1 MSWTFDNDDGG
12 DGGSDGG
19 GDVGGVKMFALTVK
33 LNLSWK
39 FQTND

>member
-1 MSWTFDNDDGG
+1 MSWTLDDVDDAAMAGG
-12 DGGSDGG
+12 DA
-19 GDVGGVKMFALTVK
+19 GGVKMFALTVK